1 MNIVAISGSLRKGSY
16 NTALLRAAQK
26 HAPSNV
32 DISIFDISTLPP
44 YNQDD
49 EVKFPAPA
57 QALKN
62 AIESSDGVIIATPE
76 FNRSI
81 SGVLK
86 NAIDWASR
94 PWGKNSFAGKNVLV
108 LGASSGQIGT
118 AVAQQHLKTILLF
131 LDAYVIGQ
139 PEFYLS
145 NASQKFDENGELI
158 DTETV
163 KFLTQ
168 ALETLLKR
176 IQHL

>member
-1 MNIVAISGSLRKGSY
+1 MNIIAISGSLRTGSY

-26 HAPSNV
+26 YAPNNV
-32 DISIFDISTLPP
+32 DISIFDISTLPL
-44 YNQDD
+44 YNQDA
-49 EVKFPAPA
+49 ETAFPEQA
-57 QALKN
+57 QALKD

-94 PWGKNSFAGKNVLV
+94 PWGKNSFAGKHVLV
-108 LGASSGQIGT
+108 LGASFGQYGT
-118 AVAQQHLKTILLF
+118 AMAQQHLKPILLF

-158 DTETV
+158 DKETIQ
-163 KFLTQ
+163 FLTR
-168 ALETLLKR
+168 ALETLVKR
-176 IQHL
+176 I